1 MIFCYG
7 LDNFTNDLGCV
18 YAAATVKRLTMF
30 QSFST
35 GKPITGLTFEAK
47 FRSSATSSTLSLH
60 PSAPINSSACSAVLA
75 PGIGT
80 TFP

>member
-1 MIFCYG
+1 
-7 LDNFTNDLGCV
+7 
-18 YAAATVKRLTMF
+18 MF

-35 GKPITGLTFEAK
+35 GKPITGLIFEARL
-47 FRSSATSSTLSLH
+47 RSSATSSLVNLH
-60 PSAPINSSACSAVLA
+60 PNAPLNSSACSAVLA